1 MADHVMNAA
10 GCRGSAGGE
19 NIFVAMAEAGATV
32 WLGLTHR
39 CEKVKFVQMFH

>member
-1 MADHVMNAA
+1 MADHVMSAA
-10 GCRGSAGGE
+10 GCRGSAGGK

>member
-1 MADHVMNAA
+1 MADHVMSAA

-19 NIFVAMAEAGATV
+19 NIFVAMATV